1 MSGKTGH
8 ANRKLLWLIFA
19 LSAAPFVLATFF
31 YQVWKPTPNSVGAL
45 LLPVKTL
52 PKSTLQGLNGSAAD
66 LPKGKW
72 VLLLATTSACDKT
85 CQNTLYRMRQTRM
98 AQGAEMLRLDR
109 VWVSSQ
115 VQDAAFASASKEGV
129 RVLLDTQSQLIAA
142 LPLGQENLQSA
153 IYLVDPNHNLVM
165 RYDAAVDPVKM
176 IREITKIMKINN
188 GLG

>member
-1 MSGKTGH
+1 MSGRTGNG
-8 ANRKLLWLIFA
+8 NRKLLWLIFA

-31 YQVWKPTPNSVGAL
+31 YQVWKPTPNSVGTL

-52 PKSTLQGLNGSAAD
+52 PQSPLQGLNGSVAD

-72 VLLLATTSACDKT
+72 VLLLATTSACDKS
-85 CQNTLYRMRQTRM
+85 CENTLYRMRQARI
-98 AQGAEMLRLDR
+98 AQGADMMRLDR

-115 VQDAAFASASKEGV
+115 VQDPAFASAGKDGV
-129 RVLLDTQSQLIAA
+129 SVLLDKQSKLIWA
-142 LPLGQENLQSA
+142 LPLAREGLQSA
-153 IYLVDPNHNLVM
+153 MYLLDPNRNLVM
-165 RYDAAVDPVKM
+165 RYDVTVDPVKM